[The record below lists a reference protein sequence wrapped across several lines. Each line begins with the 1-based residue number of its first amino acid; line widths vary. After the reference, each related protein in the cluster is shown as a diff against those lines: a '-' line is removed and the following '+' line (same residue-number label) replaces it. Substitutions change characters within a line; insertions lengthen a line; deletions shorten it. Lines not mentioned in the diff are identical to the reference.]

1 VPFKEYGLWGA
12 LSKTN
17 HGVLRYREP
26 IYRSI
31 RELIMSYFH
40 EYMLNDGRKTLRRY
54 SCPLNLNTFGTY
66 WITAE
71 KDLWEID
78 SKLDEIKHCVNKEDS
93 LYYIHKNG
101 AEVFEENSKKEE
113 LHSNAIYYGMMKTI
127 NEEAVNFQEILL
139 NLQNICFVKMD
150 TNEDVSND
158 IYILLLIYSLKA
170 NYELS
175 KSREIALLNKLSDKK
190 KYLKI
195 KRMASSII
203 LFVFTVLCRNVNGA
217 E

>member
-1 VPFKEYGLWGA
+1 MKMFSLLFIFLFGNVCCFFKRKQLKVNKLNYIDDEWD
-12 LSKTN
+12 
-17 HGVLRYREP
+17 HGEVEWDFPEKNFIHEKLKYTSLVGEP
-26 IYRSI
+26 IV
-31 RELIMSYFH
+31 EKKMGVKLI
-40 EYMLNDGRKTLRRY
+40 
-54 SCPLNLNTFGTY
+54 
-66 WITAE
+66 
-71 KDLWEID
+71 
-78 SKLDEIKHCVNKEDS
+78 
-93 LYYIHKNG
+93 
-101 AEVFEENSKKEE
+101 EENSKKED